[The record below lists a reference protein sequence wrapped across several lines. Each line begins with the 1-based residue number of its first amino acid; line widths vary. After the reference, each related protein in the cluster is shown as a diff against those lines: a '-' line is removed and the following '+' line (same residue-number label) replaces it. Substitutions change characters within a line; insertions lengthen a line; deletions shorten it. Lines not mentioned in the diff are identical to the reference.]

1 MEGTAVASA
10 VLSLMV
16 LLGIAAVI
24 YLVARRLKLQFPVT
38 LVLVGLA
45 LGELARRAPVL
56 APVGRLELTPEV
68 VTFILLPA
76 LIFQA
81 ALSLDTRL
89 LLRHGLPVLALAVPS
104 VIVSFALVGMG
115 LHWAIGLP
123 LGAALLFGAL
133 VSATDSTA
141 AVAVFREM
149 GGPTRLNV
157 VMEGENLFN
166 DATAILV
173 FWMTAGFLGLAGS
186 APAAGGAEL
195 VLPAALTFL
204 ANFFGGLL
212 LGWAFG
218 VAFGKLIE
226 QIHEEES
233 IQILLTMVAAY
244 LAFLVGEL
252 LLGVSGVMAAVGAGL
267 TLSGWGRTKFS
278 PNALEFLE
286 RYWSYV
292 AFVASSLA
300 FLLVGITI
308 DVASLGASLVPILWA
323 IAVAVLARAVSIF
336 GLFPVVNR
344 LPGVEHADLRYQT
357 VIVWGGLRGAVPLV
371 LAMSLPE
378 SFAWRGL
385 LLDLSIGVV
394 LFSLL
399 VQGTTLKALIR
410 WFGLH
415 EPSLSE
421 AYLRDEGLLSAKHR
435 ARQRI
440 GELRSAGFFSEGVM
454 GELDTRYADEERAL
468 RGKIEVLRQQGLL
481 GSREELKLFKR
492 QYMLMEKRAYLD
504 LFNRGQLSE
513 KVLKGL
519 QHSIELQLDY
529 LRAGQVLPSWTIHTA
544 LRLRL
549 GEAVFRV
556 LDGLFPGHPLV
567 QRVRLN
573 HIADRYEEHWGRML
587 ATERILEELRRL
599 EREGGRADLLPELME
614 VYTRWHAN
622 AKGRLDSIVEQ
633 FPEYATKVQELMA
646 ARLCIQAEDDVV
658 GELERLQIL
667 PDREARAMRRELR
680 EKLGRLRHKPIEE
693 LRPRLR
699 ELLGRV
705 PLFQG
710 LPEDEFERV
719 VERLSPRTFLA
730 DEVILRE
737 GELGDALY
745 LIGRGLVRVTVGG
758 EGVGARE
765 LATLR
770 SGDFFGEMA
779 VLSGNARTATAT
791 AITHCALYRLRRD
804 DLKSLAGIC
813 PVLQQVLETTYR
825 QRSRELSAF
834 RSTGDEDPSGQAAL
848 R

>member
-1 MEGTAVASA
+1 
-10 VLSLMV
+10 MV
-16 LLGIAAVI
+16 LLGIAAVL
-24 YLVARRLKLQFPVT
+24 YLVARRLRLQFPVT
-38 LVLVGLA
+38 LVLVGLG
-45 LGELARRAPVL
+45 LGELARRVPAL

-81 ALSLDTRL
+81 ALGLDTRL
-89 LLRHGLPVLALAVPS
+89 LLRHGLPVLALAIPS
-104 VIVSFALVGMG
+104 VVVSFLLVGLG
-115 LHWAIGLP
+115 IHWAIGIP

-133 VSATDSTA
+133 ISATDSTA

-173 FWMTAGFLGLAGS
+173 FWMMAGFLGLAGGPPVQGGAALF
-186 APAAGGAEL
+186 APA
-195 VLPAALTFL
+195 VLSFL
-204 ANFFGGLL
+204 ANFAGGLV
-212 LGWAFG
+212 LGWVFG
-218 VAFGKLIE
+218 VAFGKLIAM
-226 QIHEEES
+226 IHEEEA
-233 IQILLTMVAAY
+233 IQILLTTVAAY

-252 LLGVSGVMAAVGAGL
+252 VLGVSGVMAAVGAGL

-278 PNALEFLE
+278 PGALDFLE
-286 RYWSYV
+286 RYWSYL
-292 AFVASSLA
+292 AFVAGSLA

-308 DVASLGASLVPILWA
+308 DVTRLGASIVPIAWA
-323 IAVAVLARAVSIF
+323 ILIAIVARAASIY
-336 GLFPVVNR
+336 GIFPIVNK
-344 LPGVEHADLRYQT
+344 LPGVEHADLRYQS
-357 VIVWGGLRGAVPLV
+357 VMVWGGLRGAVPLV

-378 SFAWRGL
+378 TFPYRVL
-385 LLDLSIGVV
+385 MLDLSIGVV

-399 VQGTTLKALIR
+399 AQGTTLKALIR

-454 GELDTRYADEERAL
+454 GELDTRYADEERSL
-468 RGKIEVLRQQGLL
+468 RDRIEELRKQGLL

-513 KVLKGL
+513 RVLKGL

-544 LRLRL
+544 MRLRL
-549 GEAVFRV
+549 GEVVFRA
-556 LDGLFPGHPLV
+556 LDRLLPGHPLV

-599 EREGGRADLLPELME
+599 EREGARADLIPELQE
-614 VYTRWHAN
+614 LYRGWHAN
-622 AKGRLDSIVEQ
+622 ARSRLSSIVEQ
-633 FPEYATKVQELMA
+633 FPEYAAKVQQLMA

-667 PDREARAMRRELR
+667 PEREARTMRRELR
-680 EKLGRLRHKPIEE
+680 EKLSRLRHKPIEE
-693 LRPRLR
+693 LQPRLR

-710 LPEDEFERV
+710 LPEEEFEQV
-719 VERLSPRTFLA
+719 VERLEPRTFLA

-745 LIGRGLVRVTVGG
+745 LIGRGLVRVTIGG
-758 EGVGARE
+758 DGVTETE

-779 VLSGNARTATAT
+779 LLTGNQRSATAT
-791 AITHCALYRLRRD
+791 AITHCALYRLRRE
-804 DLKSLAGIC
+804 DLSSLAGIC
-813 PVLQQVLETTYR
+813 PVLQQVLESTH
-825 QRSRELSAF
+825 QVRSRELRTARSAKG
-834 RSTGDEDPSGQAAL
+834 GDDPRGTAL
-848 R
+848 L